1 MASPPHAASTQQRN
15 GHPPGSQ
22 QQAAKSSLERTS
34 DGHPR
39 FHGCSSLKVYEI
51 LSKLG
56 EGTFGEVY
64 KARSHRTGRIVALKK
79 ILLHN
84 EKDGFPITAL
94 REIKLL
100 KMLSHPNILKLEEMA
115 VERKKGEA
123 AKRTYMH
130 MVTHYMDHDLSGLL
144 ENPAVRFT
152 EPQIKCY
159 MLQLLEG
166 LRYLHGNKILHRDM
180 KAANLLINNS
190 GILQIADFGLARP
203 YDDPA
208 PEPGRGGGE
217 ATRDYTTLVVTR
229 WYRPPELLLQLRRY
243 TTAIDMWGVGCVFGE
258 MFKGKPIL
266 AGSSDLNQA
275 YMIFDL
281 VGSPTEETMPGWTSL
296 PGCEGVTAFPSKPGA
311 IHQVFREQGSAAISL
326 LTELLKLDWRKR
338 INAIDAIE
346 HPYFKNHPLPA
357 KPGDIPQFEDSHEL
371 DRRKFRGQ
379 KAAPPPAPAGGTVG
393 MGPNGDFGHGLA
405 PPHQHQQRPRGGA
418 LNYHNG
424 QSQNQSRRNNYDSRY
439 PPPQHDYRDI
449 VPHGPPPHRPAWVR
463 DAHGLPPRPPPPS
476 DMGRSGPGQGWPGDG
491 EPPPPPR
498 GRPPQVSRSN
508 GGGGPSNRDSYV
520 PSYAN
525 RDIRDNRYRD
535 RDDDPRHG
543 DRGDR
548 GRYADRRDY
557 EVRDPGRRRSRS
569 PDLHRDRD
577 RNRDPY
583 RR

>member
-1 MASPPHAASTQQRN
+1 MESPAYTANNQQPN
-15 GHPPGSQ
+15 GHPPNGK
-22 QQAAKSSLERTS
+22 QQAARLSLERTS
-34 DGHPR
+34 DGRPR
-39 FHGCSSLKVYEI
+39 FQGCSSLKAYEV

-64 KARSHRTGRIVALKK
+64 KARSRRTGGIVALKK

-115 VERKKGEA
+115 VEHKKGEA

-130 MVTHYMDHDLSGLL
+130 MVTPYMDHDLSGLL

-166 LRYLHGNKILHRDM
+166 LRYLHGNQILHRDM
-180 KAANLLINNS
+180 KAANLLINNH

-203 YDDPA
+203 YDDPP
-208 PEPGRGGGE
+208 PEPGKGGGE

-258 MFKGKPIL
+258 MFKGRPIL
-266 AGSSDLNQA
+266 AGSTDLNQA

-296 PGCEGVTAFPSKPGA
+296 PGMEGMMTIQSKPGA

-357 KPGDIPQFEDSHEL
+357 KPGEIPQFEDSHEL

-393 MGPNGDFGHGLA
+393 MGPNGDFGHALA
-405 PPHQHQQRPRGGA
+405 PPHQHHQRPRGGSG
-418 LNYHNG
+418 YFQNG
-424 QSQNQSRRNNYDSRY
+424 QTQNQPRRSNYDHRY
-439 PPPQHDYRDI
+439 PAPQRDYRDGLS
-449 VPHGPPPHRPAWVR
+449 HGQPPHRPAWAR
-463 DAHGLPPRPPPPS
+463 DSHGLPPRPPPPA
-476 DMGRSGPGQGWPGDG
+476 DLGRSGPGQGWPA
-491 EPPPPPR
+491 EVEVHPPPR
-498 GRPPQVSRSN
+498 SRVPQTSRNN
-508 GGGGPSNRDSYV
+508 GGGGPSNRDTYV

-525 RDIRDNRYRD
+525 RDNRDHRYRD
-535 RDDDPRHG
+535 RDDAPRHG
-543 DRGDR
+543 ERSDRGHPV
-548 GRYADRRDY
+548 DRR
-557 EVRDPGRRRSRS
+557 EFEARDPGRRRSRS
-569 PDLHRDRD
+569 PDPHRDRD
-577 RNRDPY
+577 RHREPY